1 MQINTH
7 ENKEK
12 FTQDQ
17 IAEVKKGIASG
28 LSPNQVE
35 FYRKDFL
42 SCSKM
47 RLIRDALKPGIPE
60 NKLAIC
66 LNKAFTDE
74 QVSSICFALRSY
86 MPDEQIAVF
95 AKPEFSHKQMQ
106 MIITGFRLG
115 LSIEQTSLFADSKLS
130 ASRMEQCIR
139 GFVDGLSVLQ
149 VKSLTD
155 TSIPICEAE
164 EKREQF
170 TSANEEFKKTL
181 SESYFKLSDDQ
192 ISALLY
198 GLQNGLSK
206 KQIDVIAKETITPE
220 QMRWLINTSIR
231 DASNSRKIKNEKNT
245 HNERD

>member
-1 MQINTH
+1 
-7 ENKEK
+7 
-12 FTQDQ
+12 
-17 IAEVKKGIASG
+17 
-28 LSPNQVE
+28 
-35 FYRKDFL
+35 
-42 SCSKM
+42 M
-47 RLIRDALKPGIPE
+47 RLIRDALKHGIPE

-164 EKREQF
+164 EKESNLQVQMK
-170 TSANEEFKKTL
+170 SSKTL

>member
-1 MQINTH
+1 
-7 ENKEK
+7 
-12 FTQDQ
+12 
-17 IAEVKKGIASG
+17 
-28 LSPNQVE
+28 
-35 FYRKDFL
+35 
-42 SCSKM
+42 
-47 RLIRDALKPGIPE
+47 
-60 NKLAIC
+60 
-66 LNKAFTDE
+66 
-74 QVSSICFALRSY
+74 
-86 MPDEQIAVF
+86 
-95 AKPEFSHKQMQ
+95 
-106 MIITGFRLG
+106 
-115 LSIEQTSLFADSKLS
+115 
-130 ASRMEQCIR
+130 MEQCIR